1 MNMSFILDAL
11 KKSEHKRRAQAGEE
25 SVTLYQGN
33 DKKIAQRR
41 QSIIIVMIFL
51 LLGIFLL
58 LAVLVWQR
66 PWMGRDNPELPVAL
80 ATNPPATVPAR
91 QGVAANNPAPALT
104 AQPQVEIP
112 AGVVPPQEQAE
123 RPLQS
128 PIDSAPDPDVGG
140 QTRLPVVTQSTPTT
154 AEVLPGEPV
163 AMVNA
168 ELAEDRVYSISD
180 LPVDVRRRLPALQM
194 ALHAYNAADADAS
207 LVQVNGRLVREGA
220 QIAENLIVD
229 EITGDGAI
237 LRSGIYRFL
246 LPRRGQ

>member
-33 DKKIAQRR
+33 DNKIAKRR
-41 QSIIIVMIFL
+41 QSIIVVMIFL

-66 PWMGRDNPELPVAL
+66 PWMGRDNSELPVAP
-80 ATNPPATVPAR
+80 ATDPPATVPAQ
-91 QGVAANNPAPALT
+91 QGGAANKPAPAALV
-104 AQPQVEIP
+104 QPQVEIP
-112 AGVVPPQEQAE
+112 VEVVAPQEQVE
-123 RPLQS
+123 RPVQS
-128 PIDSAPDPDVGG
+128 PIDTPRGPDAAG
-140 QTRLPVVTQSTPTT
+140 QTMSPVVTQSTPTAT
-154 AEVLPGEPV
+154 EALPGEPV
-163 AMVNA
+163 AVVDV
-168 ELAEDRVYSISD
+168 ELAEDRIYSISD

-207 LVQVNGRLVREGA
+207 LVQINGRLVREGA
-220 QIAENLIVD
+220 QIAENLTVD